1 MNQRQPR
8 QLPAEGSA
16 RTSTRMT
23 TCSATSINQ
32 RACIHRFR
40 HSADPL
46 PRNDRFSA
54 LFTQWVCTLASTPP
68 QLPAS
73 PPPNGGNCTIR
84 TTTRRR
90 HAASQLLVVQ
100 NPPPLAVRRTPE
112 GPDAASAGGGRT
124 ATGHTQPHFRYKTR
138 PAAPSRRM
146 RGTKLALLAQK
157 GPIWQVLRTH
167 GELCTAVARK
177 KPCRANF
184 VPHARRRRG

>member
-138 PAAPSRRM
+138 PARP
-146 RGTKLALLAQK
+146 K
-157 GPIWQVLRTH
+157 GPNLAGFAHAWRTLYRCRQEEAVQ
-167 GELCTAVARK
+167 GELCTACEAETGLAITAHQAPLV
-177 KPCRANF
+177 
-184 VPHARRRRG
+184 